1 MYAEVAWV
9 IVSVGTQVKP
19 QIILDPDYLPDY
31 LSVSYDYGV
40 TKQNL
45 AILISKYKFSALSK
59 SKFTYCFTPGKS
71 YHVFNEHKLKRNHM
85 TK

>member
-9 IVSVGTQVKP
+9 IVSVGTQVQP
-19 QIILDPDYLPDY
+19 QIILDPE
-31 LSVSYDYGV
+31 YDYGV

-45 AILISKYKFSALSK
+45 AILISKYKFSTLSK